1 MTTTDD
7 LLARPATIGAE
18 AYVSPDYAR
27 AEQERLWRKTW
38 PQAGRAEDVPEV
50 GNYITYDIGSDSVI
64 VVRTGLETCVPYKKA
79 RSVIFAARAAVA
91 QLDSAPCNT
100 GAMCG
105 SSPTRCLQFRMRH
118 DPSSPS
124 VATEGPD
131 SAGCRGG
138 NFPRMKFPFWQQF
151 IG

>member
-50 GNYITYDIGSDSVI
+50 GSDSVI

-124 VATEGPD
+124 VAREGPD
-131 SAGCRGG
+131 SAECRGG
-138 NFPRMKFPFWQQF
+138 NFPRTKFPFWQQF